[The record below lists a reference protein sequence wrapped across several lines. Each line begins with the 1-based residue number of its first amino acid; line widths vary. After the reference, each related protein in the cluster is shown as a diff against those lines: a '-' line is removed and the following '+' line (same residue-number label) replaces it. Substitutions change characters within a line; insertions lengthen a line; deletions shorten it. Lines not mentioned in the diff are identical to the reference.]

1 MENYAIWFQSMRIAP
16 LGRNKLGMV
25 DGSCDKE
32 KYSENLWKHWDR
44 VDAIVQSWLMN
55 SVSKSLGGIMYA
67 ATAKAVWQDL

>member
-1 MENYAIWFQSMRIAP
+1 MRIAL

-25 DGSCDKE
+25 DESCDKE
-32 KYSENLWKHWDR
+32 NYSENLWNHWDR

-55 SVSKSLGGIMYA
+55 SVSKSLLGGIMYA